1 MNRTT
6 KFFTVMMSLMASA
19 VIMAACTKDENDDNN
34 IVNPPVEE
42 TISLSNTQWYYEE
55 KDTLVMEEYNATV
68 IYDLIA
74 TYSFESDTNGIYM
87 SDGIMEMEIDGES
100 IEDVIC
106 NTDHFTYTFDGKQ
119 NGATIANFIQISF
132 HCDPNILIGFVP
144 WPKEATIANFI
155 QISFH
160 LRPGHTDGRA
170 DQFRK

>member
-1 MNRTT
+1 
-6 KFFTVMMSLMASA
+6 MASA

-119 NGATIANFIQISF
+119 NGVMYMK
-132 HCDPNILIGFVP
+132 NIENLPDYAFVP
-144 WPKEATIANFI
+144 EYSFTYNKGNETISVSA
-155 QISFH
+155 
-160 LRPGHTDGRA
+160 DGVNYRI
-170 DQFRK
+170 FKKKTGE

>member
-1 MNRTT
+1 MNRTN

-100 IEDVIC
+100 IEDVIS

-119 NGATIANFIQISF
+119 NGVMYMK
-132 HCDPNILIGFVP
+132 NIENLPDYAFVP
-144 WPKEATIANFI
+144 EYSFTYNKGNETISVSADGVNYRLV
-155 QISFH
+155 QKK
-160 LRPGHTDGRA
+160 TDE
-170 DQFRK
+170 

>member
-1 MNRTT
+1 MNRTN

-34 IVNPPVEE
+34 ILNPPVEE

-100 IEDVIC
+100 IEDVIS

-119 NGATIANFIQISF
+119 NGVMYMK
-132 HCDPNILIGFVP
+132 NIENLPDYAFVP
-144 WPKEATIANFI
+144 EYSFTYNKGNETISVSADGVNYRIFKKK
-155 QISFH
+155 
-160 LRPGHTDGRA
+160 TDE
-170 DQFRK
+170 

>member
-1 MNRTT
+1 MDRTN
-6 KFFTVMMSLMASA
+6 KFFTVMMSLMASV

-87 SDGIMEMEIDGES
+87 SDGIMGMEIDGES

-119 NGATIANFIQISF
+119 NGMMYMK
-132 HCDPNILIGFVP
+132 NINNLPDYAFVP
-144 WPKEATIANFI
+144 EYSFIYNKGNETISVSADGVNYRIFKKK
-155 QISFH
+155 
-160 LRPGHTDGRA
+160 TDE
-170 DQFRK
+170 

>member
-1 MNRTT
+1 MNRTN
-6 KFFTVMMSLMASA
+6 KFFTVMMLLLASTI
-19 VIMAACTKDENDDNN
+19 IMGACTKDDNDDNNN

-119 NGATIANFIQISF
+119 NGVMYMK
-132 HCDPNILIGFVP
+132 NIENLPDYAFVP
-144 WPKEATIANFI
+144 EYSFTYNKGNETISVSADGVNYRIFKKK
-155 QISFH
+155 
-160 LRPGHTDGRA
+160 TDE
-170 DQFRK
+170 

>member
-1 MNRTT
+1 MNRTN

-19 VIMAACTKDENDDNN
+19 VIMAACTKDESDDNN

-119 NGATIANFIQISF
+119 NGVMYMK
-132 HCDPNILIGFVP
+132 NIENLPDYAFVP
-144 WPKEATIANFI
+144 EYSFTYNKGNETISVSADGVNYRIFKKK
-155 QISFH
+155 
-160 LRPGHTDGRA
+160 TDE
-170 DQFRK
+170 

>member
-1 MNRTT
+1 MNRTN

-100 IEDVIC
+100 IEDVIS

-119 NGATIANFIQISF
+119 NGVMYMK
-132 HCDPNILIGFVP
+132 NIENLPDYAFVP
-144 WPKEATIANFI
+144 EYSFTYNKGNETISVSADGVNYRIFKKK
-155 QISFH
+155 
-160 LRPGHTDGRA
+160 TDE
-170 DQFRK
+170 